1 MPQHDHDLV
10 ALALEG
16 KQYAYSQL
24 MQRYKE
30 PLCAYL
36 QQQFLLKN
44 DAEDLL
50 LVIFDKAFRKLNSYD
65 PRFAFSTWLYTIAN
79 NSCIDYIRKQK
90 SLVRSIRLVAHTA
103 ELHDPE
109 APSDPESELIASQKA
124 SLLHDS
130 IDRLKPIY
138 RDPIRLRYLY
148 GYAYE
153 EIAQELAIPQ
163 GTVKARIHRAKEIL
177 SKWITPL

>member
-1 MPQHDHDLV
+1 MPQHDRDLV

-16 KQYAYSQL
+16 KQHAYSQL

-30 PLCAYL
+30 PLGAYL
-36 QQQFLLKN
+36 QHQFLLKN
-44 DAEDLL
+44 DTEDLV
-50 LVIFDKAFRKLNSYD
+50 LVVFDKAFRKLKSYD
-65 PRFAFSTWLYTIAN
+65 PQFAFSTWLYAIAD

-103 ELHDPE
+103 ELHDTE
-109 APSDPESELIASQKA
+109 TSSDPESELIASQKA
-124 SLLHDS
+124 SLLLGS

-138 RDPIRLRYLY
+138 REPLRLRYLY

-153 EIAQELAIPQ
+153 EIAQELSIPQ